1 MFVKH
6 SDNYEKSA
14 NKQGNI
20 FSQLLDTLIIMIFV
34 QINIKIFIHN
44 CIEQTWKHFP
54 IVVSNNYEF
63 YVEILIHSC
72 MFPRLTTMVFVLVQ

>member
-44 CIEQTWKHFP
+44 CIEQT
-54 IVVSNNYEF
+54 
-63 YVEILIHSC
+63 
-72 MFPRLTTMVFVLVQ
+72 